1 MTKILNQAI
10 VFDDKTLLS
19 LEQLVRSGSK
29 LSSGLGENIK
39 SVIRKACS
47 DYRLLKKCLPAKGLI
62 REVIYFLLDPAS
74 ATSKGVQAFFEKLLI
89 WVIIIPESEQ
99 QLYQELVLE
108 YYEPRDDW
116 DEKDIAR
123 IRDSLI
129 SVVFELQ
136 PLPDTKVPMQSHP
149 DYHIWET
156 LMTPDY
162 GDNSSQSIIE
172 DIVPD
177 IKGKA
182 IPDVFSE
189 YLETYP
195 NFSRW

>member
-1 MTKILNQAI
+1 MAMILNQAI
-10 VFDDKTLLS
+10 VFDDETLIS
-19 LEQLVRSGSK
+19 LEGILQSTFVGNNVKTR
-29 LSSGLGENIK
+29 
-39 SVIRKACS
+39 IRKACQ
-47 DYRLLKKCLPAKGLI
+47 DYRLLKKCLPARGLT
-62 REVIYFLLDPAS
+62 REVIFFLLDPAS
-74 ATSKGVQAFFEKLLI
+74 ATIKGVQAFFEKLLI
-89 WVIIIPESEQ
+89 WVVIIPELEQ

-116 DEKDIAR
+116 DERDIAT

-136 PLPDTKVPMQSHP
+136 PIPDTKVPMQCHP
-149 DYHIWET
+149 DYHAWES

-162 GDNSSQSIIE
+162 GDDSPRSTVE
-172 DIVPD
+172 DIMPD

-182 IPDVFSE
+182 IPDVFDR

-195 NFSRW
+195 NFSSW

>member
-1 MTKILNQAI
+1 MILNQAI
-10 VFDDKTLLS
+10 VFDDETLIS
-19 LEQLVRSGSK
+19 LEGILRSKFVGD
-29 LSSGLGENIK
+29 NIK
-39 SVIRKACS
+39 TQIRKACQ
-47 DYRLLKKCLPAKGLI
+47 DYRLLKKCLPSKGLT
-62 REVIYFLLDPAS
+62 REVIFFLLDPAS
-74 ATSKGVQAFFEKLLI
+74 ATVKGVQTFFEKLLI

-116 DEKDIAR
+116 DGEDIAR

-136 PLPDTKVPMQSHP
+136 PLPDTKIPMQCHP
-149 DYHIWET
+149 NYHAWET
-156 LMTPDY
+156 LMTPD
-162 GDNSSQSIIE
+162 SPQSTVE
-172 DIVPD
+172 DIMPD

-182 IPDVFSE
+182 IPDVFNE

-195 NFSRW
+195 NFSNW